1 MNQRYTPQG
10 LTCWI
15 KELVAADNIHGFY
28 ICKPWVNLRAQV
40 LKEQHYECQDCK
52 AKGIYTPATTV
63 HHEKPLRKF
72 PWLALT
78 KSNLTALCDE
88 CHYQRHHK
96 VPQIAPKSKW
106 NDEKW

>member
-1 MNQRYTPQG
+1 MNQRYTPEG
-10 LTCWI
+10 LTRWI
-15 KELVAADNIHGFY
+15 QELVAADNIHGFY
-28 ICKPWVNLRAQV
+28 ICKPWLKLRALV

-52 AKGIYTPATTV
+52 VKGLYTPATTV
-63 HHEKPLRKF
+63 HHEKTVRKF

-88 CHYQRHHK
+88 CHYARHHK
-96 VPQIAPKSKW
+96 TESKW

>member
-1 MNQRYTPQG
+1 MNQHYTPEG

-15 KELVAADNIHGFY
+15 QELVAADNIHGFY
-28 ICKPWVNLRAQV
+28 ICKPWLKLRALV
-40 LKEQHYECQDCK
+40 LKEQHHECQDCK
-52 AKGIYTPATTV
+52 AKGLYTPATTV
-63 HHEKPLRKF
+63 HHEKTVRKF

-88 CHYQRHHK
+88 CHYARHHK
-96 VPQIAPKSKW
+96 TESKW

>member
-1 MNQRYTPQG
+1 MNQRYTPEG

-15 KELVAADNIHGFY
+15 QELVAADNIHGFY
-28 ICKPWVNLRAQV
+28 ICKPWLKLRALV

-52 AKGIYTPATTV
+52 AKGLYTLATTV
-63 HHEKPLRKF
+63 HHEKTVRKF
-72 PWLALT
+72 SWLALT

-88 CHYQRHHK
+88 CHYARHHK
-96 VPQIAPKSKW
+96 TESKW

>member
-1 MNQRYTPQG
+1 MNQRYTPES
-10 LTCWI
+10 LTGWI
-15 KELVAADNIHGFY
+15 QELVAADNIHGFY
-28 ICKPWVNLRAQV
+28 ICKPWLKLRALV

-52 AKGIYTPATTV
+52 AKGLYTPATTV
-63 HHEKPLRKF
+63 HHEKTVRKF

-88 CHYQRHHK
+88 CHYARHHK
-96 VPQIAPKSKW
+96 TESKW